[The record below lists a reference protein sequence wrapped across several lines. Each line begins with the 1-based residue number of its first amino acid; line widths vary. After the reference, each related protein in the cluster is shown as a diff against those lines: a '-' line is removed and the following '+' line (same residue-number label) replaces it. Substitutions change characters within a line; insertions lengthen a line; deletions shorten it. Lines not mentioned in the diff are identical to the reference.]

1 MIIDFNKIKF
11 YYLTTGKN
19 PDKEK
24 HLEEIFKDYN
34 LKKLSVNKYLDKGK
48 QQSACIGINKIIDL
62 GLRDQKINQGF
73 NPFIIIED
81 DVSIFDKIPNQIEI
95 PDDTDFLY
103 IGISK
108 KGLVSNKNC
117 GLRNNIYADDINN
130 NLVRIYNMLGTH
142 AIIICSAAA
151 AAAYQRSNMENYF
164 KTEAWDLYLCKL
176 QSYYKFYALKKPI
189 LYQDKKYGGFEEL
202 TKFILTRYAK
212 NNGSIYL
219 RKKTISNLMSS
230 NNN

>member
-1 MIIDFNKIKF
+1 MWVALVFAARA
-11 YYLTTGKN
+11 LPSTGILRLN
-19 PDKEK
+19 L
-24 HLEEIFKDYN
+24 HLF
-34 LKKLSVNKYLDKGK
+34 VN
-48 QQSACIGINKIIDL
+48 
-62 GLRDQKINQGF
+62 
-73 NPFIIIED
+73 
-81 DVSIFDKIPNQIEI
+81 
-95 PDDTDFLY
+95 
-103 IGISK
+103 
-108 KGLVSNKNC
+108 
-117 GLRNNIYADDINN
+117 
-130 NLVRIYNMLGTH
+130 
-142 AIIICSAAA
+142 SAAA

>member
-19 PDKEK
+19 TDKEK